1 MDLND
6 KPELSPYFP
15 DGTLCHQ
22 DDSGSKYYCQRQ
34 MCLEENSRVAKSTE
48 PDLDLFLNAV
58 PGDEEG
64 NETPEQLRT
73 YFTLNDNL
81 KPVGSQETGCTKELA
96 ELNAYTMFVTL
107 KQEEDKT
114 RSEIKSPLKTLCQTK
129 TDSQTRK
136 LFQLS
141 MYYSRPAMT

>member
-48 PDLDLFLNAV
+48 PDLNLFLNAV

-64 NETPEQLRT
+64 NETPEQLKT

-81 KPVGSQETGCTKELA
+81 KPVGGQFGGLSLPE
-96 ELNAYTMFVTL
+96 V
-107 KQEEDKT
+107 EEDAWSVKDYI
-114 RSEIKSPLKTLCQTK
+114 E
-129 TDSQTRK
+129 
-136 LFQLS
+136 
-141 MYYSRPAMT
+141 